1 MDATGHRWLA
11 ALSTFNFSLKYKSG
25 KSNNDA
31 DGLSRRPHQNVELL
45 PDIIQAVCSAYTVN
59 RNNCPYVENLV
70 ITAAPEF
77 VESMDSNIKASFGHV
92 SEATDLSSVDWAKEQ
107 LKDPYVARLI
117 SLVDSGIFPQK
128 DELKTEH
135 PDVIKYLRH
144 WKNLSLENGI

>member
-1 MDATGHRWLA
+1 M
-11 ALSTFNFSLKYKSG
+11 
-25 KSNNDA
+25 
-31 DGLSRRPHQNVELL
+31 
-45 PDIIQAVCSAYTVN
+45 N

-92 SEATDLSSVDWAKEQ
+92 SEATDLSFVDWAKEQ

-135 PDVIKYLRH
+135 PDVVKYLRH
-144 WKNLSLENGI
+144 WKNLSLENGILYRHTIINNERIKQLILPSHYRDLALTHLHDEGVIKVRIGLYH